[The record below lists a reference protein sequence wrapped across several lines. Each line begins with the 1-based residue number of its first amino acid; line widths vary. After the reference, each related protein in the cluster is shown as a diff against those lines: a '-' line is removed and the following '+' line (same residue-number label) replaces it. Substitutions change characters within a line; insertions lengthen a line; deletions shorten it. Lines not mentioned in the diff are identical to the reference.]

1 MKKLTITL
9 ITMMGVFLF
18 TMPQMAKS
26 TSIPIALQSSID
38 NPTSQHGGN
47 PKSPIM
53 PPSVSLDDHTLY
65 FDTPCDGC
73 TLNIV
78 DENDV
83 VVYTLVIPTGTTSLV
98 LPSTLSGDY
107 TIQIIRGNYLFYG
120 TINLP

>member
-1 MKKLTITL
+1 MKKF
-9 ITMMGVFLF
+9 FLF
-18 TMPQMAKS
+18 FYFIISNVMSFANNDN
-26 TSIPIALQSSID
+26 TSLNLQVGYIDPSVTSNVPKTPII
-38 NPTSQHGGN
+38 
-47 PKSPIM
+47 

-65 FDTPCDGC
+65 FDTPCDSC

-78 DENDV
+78 EENDV

-120 TINLP
+120 TIILP